1 MSGVLVLTR
10 KSNQSIMI
18 GDDIEI
24 SVLAIM
30 GEKVRIGIEA
40 PRSVP
45 VFRREVYVEIQED
58 QDTGEESADISRAL
72 EGLRSEAG

>member
-1 MSGVLVLTR
+1 VSDVLVLSR
-10 KSNQSIMI
+10 KPNQSIMI

-30 GEKVRIGIEA
+30 GEKVRLGIEA

-45 VFRREVYVEIQED
+45 VFRREVYVEIQENPE
-58 QDTGEESADISRAL
+58 TADITDVNRAL
-72 EGLRSEAG
+72 EGLKADTG